1 MTNARRVS
9 SPPSGP
15 CQRKVEASHG
25 QRNGSA
31 LARADTATVIEV
43 GDFIKARRT
52 TCCGIVLR
60 TGELTA
66 GRMPIPGYWVVLA
79 SGRKDFI
86 DAASAELIHKS
97 EAWWQR
103 AAQEVAQQDGPADG
117 ATAAPRLPA
126 NRDRFIGHQVE
137 DGRLVY
143 AAYYRGFLVGL
154 FPCYLTAEAA
164 IERIAHE
171 EAAADEAQIA
181 RFEAEHWL
189 RAA

>member
-1 MTNARRVS
+1 MANEMVAHA
-9 SPPSGP
+9 P
-15 CQRKVEASHG
+15 
-25 QRNGSA
+25 A
-31 LARADTATVIEV
+31 LDTADVSEV

-52 TCCGIVLR
+52 TCCGVVLR

-66 GRMPIPGYWVVLA
+66 RPKPIPGYWVELA
-79 SGRKDFI
+79 RGREDFI

-103 AAQEVAQQDGPADG
+103 AAEQAAEQDGPAD
-117 ATAAPRLPA
+117 APAPASRLPA
-126 NRDRFIGHQVE
+126 GRDRFIGHQVE

-143 AAYYRGFLVGL
+143 AAYFRGFLIGL

-164 IERIAHE
+164 VERIAQE
-171 EAAADEAQIA
+171 QAARDEALVA

>member
-1 MTNARRVS
+1 MAKEMVAH
-9 SPPSGP
+9 SP
-15 CQRKVEASHG
+15 V
-25 QRNGSA
+25 
-31 LARADTATVIEV
+31 ADTATEIEV

-52 TCCGIVLR
+52 TCCGVVLR

-66 GRMPIPGYWVVLA
+66 GRTPIPGYWVVLA
-79 SGRKDFI
+79 SGHEDFI

-103 AAQEVAQQDGPADG
+103 AAEQAAQQNGPED
-117 ATAAPRLPA
+117 THTPAPRLPA

-143 AAYYRGFLVGL
+143 AGYYRGFLVGL

-164 IERIAHE
+164 IERIAQE